1 MPPLSAKKYI
11 IVDNMSK
18 SIIPIKLNDKTLT
31 EHLTQSLRDAII
43 AGSLAPGSKLSEP
56 KLAEQYQTSR
66 GPIREAIRR
75 LEMMQLVQHIP
86 YEGVRVIAL
95 SQEHMIQLYHLRE
108 ALEGKAAA
116 LAAEHITNE
125 GLENLK
131 ALLTVHQNHQQRTG
145 EYMQANGDYDFHY
158 QVIIASGNALLIQQL
173 TEKIY
178 HLVRMYRRQFSL
190 MSSRSEVAL
199 REHEHIYY
207 AIENRDAELAE
218 ILMRRHVTRARQEI
232 EQALEAITCE

>member
-1 MPPLSAKKYI
+1 
-11 IVDNMSK
+11 MSG
-18 SIIPIKLNDKTLT
+18 SVTAIKLEHKTLT
-31 EHLTQSLRDAII
+31 EQLTANLRDEII
-43 AGSLAPGSKLSEP
+43 TGSLAAGSKLSEP

-86 YEGVRVIAL
+86 YEGVRVVEL
-95 SQEHMIQLYHLRE
+95 SREHMIQLYHLRE

-116 LAAEHITNE
+116 LAAENITDE
-125 GLENLK
+125 GLAK
-131 ALLTVHQNHQQRTG
+131 MKLLLDVHQEHQQQTG
-145 EYMQANGDYDFHY
+145 EYMQADRDYDFHY
-158 QVIIASGNALLIQQL
+158 QVILASANELLIQQL
-173 TEKIY
+173 TEKTY
-178 HLVRMYRRQFSL
+178 HLVRMYRRQFRL

-218 ILMRRHVTRARQEI
+218 ILMRRHIKRARLEI
-232 EQALEAITCE
+232 EQALEGCTDE